1 MMKWSFRIITLF
13 GIPIR
18 IHLTFF
24 ILPIIILF
32 AGESVR
38 GFRGGLF
45 GLAMI
50 LMLFVIVVVHE
61 LSHSLVARAF
71 GVRIRDITLLPIGG
85 VARMEEIPENPGQ
98 EIFIAVA
105 GPASNFVLASIIFV
119 LAAFTGDLRALFLS
133 DESSFLSILFM
144 INIVLGVFNLIPA
157 FPMDGGRVL
166 RGLLA
171 AFLPY
176 LKATNIAA
184 TIGQLLAVIAIVADI
199 FFIHSWWFV
208 IIGLFIFLGA
218 GAEEKAVEVKVKLE
232 DVKVKD
238 ALVGEVDTISPYDTL
253 VTVLEKAKS
262 GFQDDFPVIEG
273 DRVVGVLTKS
283 MLITALREHS
293 SDTIVR
299 DVLGA
304 LFLTA
309 EMHDDL
315 GQLYRKMVSSG
326 ISAAAVL
333 EEGKL
338 LGMITL
344 DQISKYLLLQ
354 RKSS

>member
-232 DVKVKD
+232 NVKVKD
-238 ALVGEVDTISPYDTL
+238 VLVGRVDTITPYDTL
-253 VTVLEKAKS
+253 ETVLDKAKR
-262 GFQDDFPVIEG
+262 GFQEDFPVVEAE
-273 DRVVGVLTKS
+273 RVTGVLTKS
-283 MLITALREHS
+283 MLVSALHERS
-293 SDTIVR
+293 SGTVVR
-299 DVLGA
+299 DVLEPQ
-304 LFLTA
+304 FLAA
-309 EMHDDL
+309 EMDDDL

-333 EEGKL
+333 AEGKL

-344 DQISKYLLLQ
+344 DQIAKYLLLK
-354 RKSS
+354 RKSP